1 MTIIRTIIPRTSI
14 GINSTTRYYVFKY
27 ITAHIINPYLIRL
40 LCLYFV
46 GCNLIFLSL
55 ATAYAEAIGAKT
67 IYVGV
72 NNVDYSGYPDCRPAF
87 IKAFAEAARL
97 GTCACDE
104 NWAFDIRTP
113 LQALSKAEIIQ
124 KGIALGVD
132 YSKTVSCYQA
142 DDDGRAC
149 GVCDSCILRKAGFA
163 SAGVADQTRYR

>member
-1 MTIIRTIIPRTSI
+1 MKKVSLRP
-14 GINSTTRYYVFKY
+14 FKNFRKKSKKDNHKDTDRR
-27 ITAHIINPYLIRL
+27 IER
-40 LCLYFV
+40 
-46 GCNLIFLSL
+46 
-55 ATAYAEAIGAKT
+55 ATKT

-163 SAGVADQTRYR
+163 AAGVADQTRYR